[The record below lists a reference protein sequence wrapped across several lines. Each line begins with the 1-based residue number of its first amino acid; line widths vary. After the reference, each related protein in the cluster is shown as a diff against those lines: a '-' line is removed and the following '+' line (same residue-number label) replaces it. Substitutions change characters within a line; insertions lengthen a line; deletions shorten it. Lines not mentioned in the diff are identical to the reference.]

1 MSVLHKNKVVKL
13 ENATHIVAKSSEF
26 KIENGFDNYYP
37 NQLENESEIHYKLF
51 INFLEERNFNKLSEM
66 VKINFNKSVSR
77 RQLFNIANK
86 NNWRERAMKF
96 DKEINF
102 SLMQGAANRVK
113 KMKMEQMEL
122 LICVMEKVNNSMRT
136 FNNQILTD
144 LDVFHQV
151 IDFEDDAKL
160 KRMQSTMKIF
170 KDYVYVSSKL
180 QNMIK
185 ESGMEDFDILDYL
198 KEFEEEDN
206 GEEEVGDLDLDL
218 FEDEGFEDEGFE
230 EEIDGEEVEEEINGE
245 EVEEEENPPR
255 ENEFSRTRPKA
266 GF

>member
-1 MSVLHKNKVVKL
+1 
-13 ENATHIVAKSSEF
+13 
-26 KIENGFDNYYP
+26 
-37 NQLENESEIHYKLF
+37 
-51 INFLEERNFNKLSEM
+51 
-66 VKINFNKSVSR
+66 
-77 RQLFNIANK
+77 
-86 NNWRERAMKF
+86 
-96 DKEINF
+96 
-102 SLMQGAANRVK
+102 
-113 KMKMEQMEL
+113 MKMEQMEL

-198 KEFEEEDN
+198 KEFEEEGN
-206 GEEEVGDLDLDL
+206 GEEEVEDLDLDL
-218 FEDEGFEDEGFE
+218 FEEEEIDEVEDFE
-230 EEIDGEEVEEEINGE
+230 EEDFEFEIDGEEVEEEE
-245 EVEEEENPPR
+245 TPPR
-255 ENEFSRTRPKA
+255 ENEFSRTRPEA

>member
-1 MSVLHKNKVVKL
+1 
-13 ENATHIVAKSSEF
+13 
-26 KIENGFDNYYP
+26 
-37 NQLENESEIHYKLF
+37 
-51 INFLEERNFNKLSEM
+51 
-66 VKINFNKSVSR
+66 
-77 RQLFNIANK
+77 
-86 NNWRERAMKF
+86 
-96 DKEINF
+96 
-102 SLMQGAANRVK
+102 
-113 KMKMEQMEL
+113 MKMEQMEL

-185 ESGMEDFDILDYL
+185 ESGMEDFNIFDYL

-206 GEEEVGDLDLDL
+206 GEEEVEDLDLDL
-218 FEDEGFEDEGFE
+218 FEE
-230 EEIDGEEVEEEINGE
+230 EEIDEVEVFEEEDFE
-245 EVEEEENPPR
+245 EEDFEEEETPPR
-255 ENEFSRTRPKA
+255 EKEFSRTRPEA

>member
-1 MSVLHKNKVVKL
+1 
-13 ENATHIVAKSSEF
+13 
-26 KIENGFDNYYP
+26 
-37 NQLENESEIHYKLF
+37 
-51 INFLEERNFNKLSEM
+51 
-66 VKINFNKSVSR
+66 
-77 RQLFNIANK
+77 
-86 NNWRERAMKF
+86 
-96 DKEINF
+96 
-102 SLMQGAANRVK
+102 
-113 KMKMEQMEL
+113 
-122 LICVMEKVNNSMRT
+122 
-136 FNNQILTD
+136 
-144 LDVFHQV
+144 
-151 IDFEDDAKL
+151 
-160 KRMQSTMKIF
+160 MQSTMKIF

-230 EEIDGEEVEEEINGE
+230 EEIDGEEVEEEIDGEEVEEEINGE

>member
-1 MSVLHKNKVVKL
+1 
-13 ENATHIVAKSSEF
+13 
-26 KIENGFDNYYP
+26 
-37 NQLENESEIHYKLF
+37 
-51 INFLEERNFNKLSEM
+51 
-66 VKINFNKSVSR
+66 
-77 RQLFNIANK
+77 
-86 NNWRERAMKF
+86 
-96 DKEINF
+96 
-102 SLMQGAANRVK
+102 
-113 KMKMEQMEL
+113 MKMEQMEL

-185 ESGMEDFDILDYL
+185 ESGMEDFNILYYL

-206 GEEEVGDLDLDL
+206 GEEEVEDLDLDL
-218 FEDEGFEDEGFE
+218 FEEEEIDEEEGFE
-230 EEIDGEEVEEEINGE
+230 EEDFEFEIDGEEVEEEE
-245 EVEEEENPPR
+245 TPPS
-255 ENEFSRTRPKA
+255 EKEFSRTRPEA

>member
-1 MSVLHKNKVVKL
+1 VLHKNKVVKL
-13 ENATHIVAKSSEF
+13 ENATHIVAMSSEF
-26 KIENGFDNYYP
+26 KIENEFDNYYP

-66 VKINFNKSVSR
+66 VKINFNKSISR

-206 GEEEVGDLDLDL
+206 GEEEVEDLDL
-218 FEDEGFEDEGFE
+218 FEEEEIDEEEGFE
-230 EEIDGEEVEEEINGE
+230 EEDFEEEINGE
-245 EVEEEENPPR
+245 EVEQEETTSC
-255 ENEFSRTRPKA
+255 ENEFFTTRPEA
-266 GF
+266 GI

>member
-1 MSVLHKNKVVKL
+1 
-13 ENATHIVAKSSEF
+13 
-26 KIENGFDNYYP
+26 
-37 NQLENESEIHYKLF
+37 
-51 INFLEERNFNKLSEM
+51 
-66 VKINFNKSVSR
+66 
-77 RQLFNIANK
+77 
-86 NNWRERAMKF
+86 
-96 DKEINF
+96 
-102 SLMQGAANRVK
+102 
-113 KMKMEQMEL
+113 MKMEQMEL

-206 GEEEVGDLDLDL
+206 GEEEVEVLDL
-218 FEDEGFEDEGFE
+218 FEEEFFDGEKVEDEGFE
-230 EEIDGEEVEEEINGE
+230 EEDFEFEIDGEEVEEEE
-245 EVEEEENPPR
+245 TPPR
-255 ENEFSRTRPKA
+255 ENEFSRTPPEA
-266 GF
+266 GFVRGRIY

>member
-1 MSVLHKNKVVKL
+1 
-13 ENATHIVAKSSEF
+13 
-26 KIENGFDNYYP
+26 
-37 NQLENESEIHYKLF
+37 
-51 INFLEERNFNKLSEM
+51 
-66 VKINFNKSVSR
+66 
-77 RQLFNIANK
+77 
-86 NNWRERAMKF
+86 
-96 DKEINF
+96 
-102 SLMQGAANRVK
+102 
-113 KMKMEQMEL
+113 MEQMEL

-198 KEFEEEDN
+198 KEFEEEGN
-206 GEEEVGDLDLDL
+206 GEEEVDDLDLDL
-218 FEDEGFEDEGFE
+218 FDEEGFE
-230 EEIDGEEVEEEINGE
+230 EEIDGEEVEEEE
-245 EVEEEENPPR
+245 TPPR
-255 ENEFSRTRPKA
+255 ENGFSRNPLRGRFLRGKK
-266 GF
+266 